1 MVSDFRVVHFLCRIT
16 SKLSGIKFSQL
27 FTYIIYNDF
36 RKFKINS
43 KNNSINKHN
52 MASNSKN
59 DVMEKIVS
67 LAKRKGFVF
76 QSSEIY
82 GGLNGCYDYGPLGVE
97 LLRNIKE
104 AWWKEMTL
112 REDIEGLDAS
122 ILMHPK
128 TWEASGHVENFTD
141 PMVDC
146 KKCKSRYRVDIL
158 AEQISKKNLSKI
170 VKAIAPAL
178 YEAAKDNAD
187 LKSILSVDGDT
198 SEEYITTLSKKADDE
213 IFSMQVINFALITPA
228 LASLAL
234 KEIVCPNCG
243 TKGEFTEARQF
254 NLMFKTFIGPLEESS
269 NAIFIRPET
278 AQGIYL
284 NFLNVR
290 ESARQKLPFG
300 IAQIGKA
307 FRNEINTKNFL
318 FRTRE
323 FEQME
328 MQFFVKP
335 GDDEKWFDYWKEIRY
350 NWFIRYGLKK
360 EKMKFLLPDKL
371 AHYAKAAA
379 DIEYEFPFGW
389 GEIEGIHNR
398 TDFDLKRHTEFSG
411 KKMEY
416 YDEQTK
422 ERFIPYVIETSAGAS
437 RSFLAFLVDAY
448 EEQELKKENS
458 DGTTS
463 SEIRVVMH
471 LHPAL
476 APIKAAVFPL
486 VNRDGMP
493 ELAHKITA
501 DLRKNFNVF
510 YDESGAVG
518 RRYRRQDENGTPY
531 CITVD
536 TQTLEDNTVTI
547 RDRDTMEQIR
557 LPIDQIRNFLMDK
570 VLI

>member
-1 MVSDFRVVHFLCRIT
+1 
-16 SKLSGIKFSQL
+16 
-27 FTYIIYNDF
+27 
-36 RKFKINS
+36 
-43 KNNSINKHN
+43 
-52 MASNSKN
+52 MANNSKN

-112 REDIEGLDAS
+112 REDVEGLDAS

-141 PMVDC
+141 PLVDC
-146 KKCKSRYRVDIL
+146 KECKARFRADQLDDVECGNKGYKGRKASKCH
-158 AEQISKKNLSKI
+158 AEGK
-170 VKAIAPAL
+170 
-178 YEAAKDNAD
+178 
-187 LKSILSVDGDT
+187 
-198 SEEYITTLSKKADDE
+198 
-213 IFSMQVINFALITPA
+213 
-228 LASLAL
+228 
-234 KEIVCPNCG
+234 
-243 TKGEFTEARQF
+243 FTEARNF
-254 NLMFKTFIGPLEESS
+254 NMMFKTFIGPLEESS
-269 NAIFIRPET
+269 NAIYIRPET

-300 IAQIGKA
+300 IAQVGKA

-335 GDDEKWFDYWKEIRY
+335 GEDEKWFDYWKELRY
-350 NWFIRYGLKK
+350 NWFIKYGLKK
-360 EKMKFLLPDKL
+360 EKMKFLSPDKL

-416 YDEQTK
+416 YDDQTK

-437 RSFLAFLVDAY
+437 RSFMAFLVDAY

-463 SEIRVVMH
+463 SETRVVLH

-476 APIKAAVFPL
+476 APIKAAIFPL

-518 RRYRRQDENGTPY
+518 RRYRRQDENGTPF

-536 TQTLEDNTVTI
+536 TESLENNTVTI
-547 RDRDTMEQIR
+547 RERDSMEQIR
-557 LPIDQIRNFLMDK
+557 ISIDQIRAYLLDK
-570 VLI
+570 IML